1 MSVAEPVTTRLGV
14 SALTG
19 TWLNTNRETRGIARF
34 DITARDDGGID
45 IAAIGTTA
53 WPVTPAS
60 VYGDRLDTRD
70 ALAFSAVCDLG
81 YADVHLQTNIK
92 GGVLVAA
99 RFHRF
104 KDGSG
109 RSSYF
114 MREFYYRV
122 G

>member
-1 MSVAEPVTTRLGV
+1 MSIAEPVATRLGV
-14 SALTG
+14 SALVG
-19 TWLNTNRETRGIARF
+19 TWINTNRDTKGITRF
-34 DITARDDGGID
+34 DISARDDGGID
-45 IAAIGTTA
+45 VEATGSTA
-53 WPVTPAS
+53 WPITPAS
-60 VYGDRLDTRD
+60 VYGDRLDARD

-92 GGVLVAA
+92 GGVLVVA

-109 RSSYF
+109 RSNFF